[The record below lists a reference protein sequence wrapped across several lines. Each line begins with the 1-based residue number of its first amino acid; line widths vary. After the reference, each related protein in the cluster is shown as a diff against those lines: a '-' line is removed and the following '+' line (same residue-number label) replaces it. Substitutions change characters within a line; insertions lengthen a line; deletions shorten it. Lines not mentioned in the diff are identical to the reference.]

1 MRTLFAVG
9 VVAALVWGTVP
20 AGADAPARQ
29 PSLGEVAARDKDK
42 KKGKP
47 ITEEDLRQRRRGG
60 TVSQPNAQGGTA
72 ATAASPA
79 PGAAGKPG
87 GATPAAPATAAA
99 EKPKTEDE
107 LRDEAQTAW
116 REKLTQAQADVTNWT
131 TEVTRLQGSLN
142 DNTGTLYGPGRAVR
156 VEALENAKRQLAAAT
171 TTVESLQE
179 EGRRN
184 RYR

>member
-9 VVAALVWGTVP
+9 VVAALAWGTVP
-20 AGADAPARQ
+20 AGADAPRQ
-29 PSLGEVAARDKDK
+29 PSLGEIAAREKDK

-47 ITEEDLRQRRRGG
+47 ITEEDLRSRRRGG
-60 TVSQPNAQGGTA
+60 TVSQPNAEGGS

-79 PGAAGKPG
+79 PGAAGDKKPG
-87 GATPAAPATAAA
+87 ATAAA
-99 EKPKTEDE
+99 DKPKTEDE
-107 LRDEAQTAW
+107 VREEAQSAW
-116 REKLTQAQADVTNWT
+116 REKLTQAQSDVTKWT
-131 TEVTRLQGSLN
+131 AEVARLQTALN
-142 DNTGTLYGPGRAVR
+142 DTSGPLYGPGRAAR

-171 TTVESLQE
+171 TTVETLTE

>member
-9 VVAALVWGTVP
+9 VVAALAWGTVP
-20 AGADAPARQ
+20 AGADAPRQ
-29 PSLGEVAARDKDK
+29 PSLGEIAARDKDK

-47 ITEEDLRQRRRGG
+47 ITEDDLRQRRRGG
-60 TVSQPNAQGGTA
+60 TVSQPSAQGGS

-79 PGAAGKPG
+79 PGAAGEKKA
-87 GATPAAPATAAA
+87 GAATPATAAA

-116 REKLTQAQADVTNWT
+116 REKLTQAQADVTHWT
-131 TEVTRLQGSLN
+131 AEVARLQGGLN

>member
-20 AGADAPARQ
+20 AGADAPRQ
-29 PSLGEVAARDKDK
+29 PSLGEIAAREKDK

-47 ITEEDLRQRRRGG
+47 ITEEDLRNRRRGG
-60 TVSQPNAQGGTA
+60 TVSQPNAQGGS

-79 PGAAGKPG
+79 PGAAGEKKA
-87 GATPAAPATAAA
+87 GAATAAV

-107 LRDEAQTAW
+107 LREEAQTGW
-116 REKLTQAQADVTNWT
+116 REKLTQAQSDVTNWT
-131 TEVTRLQGSLN
+131 AEVARLQSALN
-142 DNTGTLYGPGRAVR
+142 DNTGPLYGPGRAAR

-171 TTVESLQE
+171 TTVENLQE

>member
-9 VVAALVWGTVP
+9 VVAALAWGTVP
-20 AGADAPARQ
+20 ARADAPRQ
-29 PSLGEVAARDKDK
+29 PSLGEIAAREKDK

-47 ITEEDLRQRRRGG
+47 ITEEDLRNRRRGG
-60 TVSQPNAQGGTA
+60 TVSQPNAEGGS

-79 PGAAGKPG
+79 PGAAGDKKA
-87 GATPAAPATAAA
+87 GAATAAA
-99 EKPKTEDE
+99 DKPKTEDE
-107 LRDEAQTAW
+107 LREEAQTAW
-116 REKLTQAQADVTNWT
+116 REKLTQAQSDVTNWT
-131 TEVTRLQGSLN
+131 AEVARLQTALN
-142 DNTGTLYGPGRAVR
+142 DTSGPLYGPGRAAR

-171 TTVESLQE
+171 TTVETLTE

>member
-9 VVAALVWGTVP
+9 VVAALAWGTVP
-20 AGADAPARQ
+20 AGADAPRQ
-29 PSLGEVAARDKDK
+29 PSLGEIAAREKDK

-47 ITEEDLRQRRRGG
+47 ITEEDLRNRRRGG
-60 TVSQPNAQGGTA
+60 TVSQPNAEGGS

-79 PGAAGKPG
+79 PGAAGDKKA
-87 GATPAAPATAAA
+87 GAATAAA
-99 EKPKTEDE
+99 DKPKTEDE
-107 LRDEAQTAW
+107 VREEAQTAW
-116 REKLTQAQADVTNWT
+116 REKLTQAQSDVTNWT
-131 TEVTRLQGSLN
+131 AEVARLQSALN
-142 DNTGTLYGPGRAVR
+142 DTSGPLYGPGRAAR

-171 TTVESLQE
+171 TTVETLTE